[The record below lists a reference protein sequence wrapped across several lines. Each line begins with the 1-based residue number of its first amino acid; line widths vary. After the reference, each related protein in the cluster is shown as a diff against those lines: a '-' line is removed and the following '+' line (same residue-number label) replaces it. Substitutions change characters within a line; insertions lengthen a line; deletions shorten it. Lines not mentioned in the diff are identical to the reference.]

1 MIVMV
6 KDMFNIEEELKK
18 LPDKPGVYVM
28 RDKNDTI
35 IYVGKAIS
43 LKNRVRQYFRKTDKT
58 ARIEKM
64 VSLIDH
70 FEYIVVDNEA
80 EALILECNLI
90 KKNRPKFN
98 VLLKDDKTYPYIKI
112 DIKSDYPGV
121 FITRRVV
128 NDGSKYFGPYAN
140 PGAAKEMIDFIK
152 QKYKIRQCR
161 TLKERTRPCLNYHI
175 NRCLAPCM
183 GYVTPEEYKK
193 QIDEIIDLL
202 EGKTDKI
209 VKELEHKMQEASE
222 KLDFEQAANIRDR
235 IQAIQRVSEKQ
246 KVSNIA
252 ENNID
257 VIGIAKSELQICIE
271 IFFVRGSK
279 MIGREHYF
287 YSDLKD
293 MEDKEILSGFI
304 KQYYLDNPS
313 IPNKIMIREEIEDRE
328 AIEEWLSTSL
338 GKKVEIKSPK
348 RGEKLRFVEMAENNA
363 KVTLENRE
371 KDKSEILLE
380 LKEVLNL
387 NKLPRKIETYDISN
401 ISGEYMVAGM
411 CVMQDGIIKKNL
423 SRRFK
428 IKTVYS
434 QDDPKCMEEVI
445 TRRLKHSIENPKGGF
460 GTLPDV
466 IFADG
471 GITQIRAAKKAIAKY
486 NLNIPVFGMVKND
499 KHQTRALMDEERN
512 ELEISQ
518 NLMNL
523 ITKFQDTVHDT
534 AITYHRKL
542 RDKSITKS
550 ELDEI
555 EGIGEVKKKALL
567 KQFGSVEKIKQASI
581 EELMQVK
588 GITKEIA
595 IKIKKE

>member
-1 MIVMV
+1 
-6 KDMFNIEEELKK
+6 MFNIEEELKK
-18 LPDKPGVYVM
+18 LPNKPGVYVM

-43 LKNRVRQYFRKTDKT
+43 LKNRVRQYFRKNNKT

-112 DIKSDYPGV
+112 DVKSDYPGV
-121 FITRRVV
+121 FITRRVI

-161 TLKERTRPCLNYHI
+161 TLKNRERPCLNYHI

-183 GYVTPEEYKK
+183 GYVTPQEYKK

-202 EGKTDKI
+202 EGKTEKI
-209 VKELEHKMQEASE
+209 IKELENQMQEASIKLEFE
-222 KLDFEQAANIRDR
+222 KAAELRDR
-235 IQAIQRVSEKQ
+235 IQSIERVSEKQ
-246 KVSNIA
+246 KVSNIS

-257 VIGIAKSELQICIE
+257 VIGIAKSDIQICIE

-279 MIGREHYF
+279 MVGREHYF
-287 YSDLKD
+287 YTDLKD
-293 MEDKEILSGFI
+293 MENKEILSGFI
-304 KQYYLDNPS
+304 KQYYIDSQNL
-313 IPNKIMIREEIEDRE
+313 PNKIMIREELEDQQ
-328 AIEEWLSTSL
+328 AIEQWLSKEA
-338 GKKVEIKSPK
+338 GRKVEIKSPK
-348 RGEKLRFVEMAENNA
+348 KGEKLRFVEMADNNA
-363 KVTLENRE
+363 KITLENKER
-371 KDKSEILLE
+371 DRSEILVE
-380 LKEVLNL
+380 LKEVLGL
-387 NKLPRKIETYDISN
+387 DKLPRKIETFDISN

-411 CVMQDGIIKKNL
+411 CVMVDGTIKRNM

-428 IKTVYS
+428 IKTVLT
-434 QDDPKCMEEVI
+434 QDDPKCMQEVV
-445 TRRLKHSIENPKGGF
+445 TRRLKHSIDNSNSSGF
-460 GTLPDV
+460 GKLPDA

-471 GITQIRAAKKAIAKY
+471 GITQIRAIKQAVKS
-486 NLNIPVFGMVKND
+486 LELDIPVFGMVKND
-499 KHQTRALMDEERN
+499 KHQTRALIN
-512 ELEISQ
+512 EQRQEFEISE

-523 ITKFQDTVHDT
+523 ITKFQDEVHDT
-534 AITYHRKL
+534 AISYHRKL
-542 RDKSITKS
+542 RDESITKS
-550 ELDEI
+550 ELDDI
-555 EGIGEVKKKALL
+555 KGIGEAKKKALL
-567 KQFGSVEKIKQASI
+567 KYFGSVEKIRNSSI
-581 EELMQVK
+581 EEIVK
-588 GITKEIA
+588 VNGINEELAKNILHQLN
-595 IKIKKE
+595 